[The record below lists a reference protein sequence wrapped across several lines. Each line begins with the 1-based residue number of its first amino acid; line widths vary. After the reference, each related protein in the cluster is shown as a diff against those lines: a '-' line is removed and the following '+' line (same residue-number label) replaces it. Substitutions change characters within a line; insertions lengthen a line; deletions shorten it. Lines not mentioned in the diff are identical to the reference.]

1 MKNLHPQQGIGLI
14 EILVATLI
22 LAVAVLG
29 FIALQYR
36 SLEAANEAYYRTQAI
51 NVARDLAERMRAN
64 QFARDTYIQELTYSE
79 SSTDNPTQVNPPSS
93 ECLHPSKCDQAS
105 FAKFDVAEIKAK
117 ANQAAMQVAM
127 QTCSGVNRQCIYISW
142 DETLPI
148 DGDDD
153 VACTKDGVYV
163 DGSRCVVMEA
173 YQ

>member
-64 QFARDTYIQELTYSE
+64 QFARDNYIQELTYNKASE
-79 SSTDNPTQVNPPSS
+79 NPNPEENDPPA
-93 ECLHPSKCDQAS
+93 ECFHPNQCDQAS
-105 FAKFDVAEIKAK
+105 FAKFDVAEVKAK
-117 ANQAAMQVAM
+117 AAQAAMQVAM
-127 QTCSGVNRQCIYISW
+127 QRCSGVNRQCIYIAW
-142 DETLPI
+142 DETLPL
-148 DGDDD
+148 DGDDEN
-153 VACTKDGVYV
+153 ACTKGGVYV